1 MSVVWTTIKKY
12 FWLALI
18 VVVPIFILIFKGFF
32 AKGDALKPGQL
43 LPDVPQGLKD
53 RAEKAEEEAL
63 VTRAVVKV
71 KTETKKAELATIS
84 KIDDGAE
91 RRKKLAEFLDTV

>member
-1 MSVVWTTIKKY
+1 MRIVWASIKNY

-18 VVVPIFILIFKGFF
+18 VVVPILILILKGFF
-32 AKGDALKPGQL
+32 AKGDATRPGQL

-63 VTRAVVKV
+63 VVRAEVRVRTEVK
-71 KTETKKAELATIS
+71 KEELETIT

-91 RRKKLAEFLDTV
+91 RRKRLAEFLNTI